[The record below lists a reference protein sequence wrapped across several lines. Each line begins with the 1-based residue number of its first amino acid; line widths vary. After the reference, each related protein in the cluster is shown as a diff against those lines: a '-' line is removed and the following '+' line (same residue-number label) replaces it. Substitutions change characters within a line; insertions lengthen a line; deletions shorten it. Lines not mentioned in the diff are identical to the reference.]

1 MNIYICTYFLSNFYI
16 SLPLRMPQRK
26 WLALALHVTPSTT
39 TFLIA
44 GNNIKTEAWFKSCSC
59 RSKWWWKSNNIILS
73 YSFSFSLV
81 SFLPLREMS
90 KANLTFFNVRIIYL
104 SIADDNSPLN

>member
-1 MNIYICTYFLSNFYI
+1 MASSITTS
-16 SLPLRMPQRK
+16 
-26 WLALALHVTPSTT
+26 LHVTPSTT

-44 GNNIKTEAWFKSCSC
+44 GNNIKTEARFKSCSC
-59 RSKWWWKSNNIILS
+59 RSKWWWKSNNIILNF
-73 YSFSFSLV
+73 SFSFSLV

-90 KANLTFFNVRIIYL
+90 KKANLTFLNVTIIYL